1 MGQDSTDFYNDELI
15 SSYIDKQIK
24 DEKVRKTVEDMLAND
39 SNLEKKYQSE
49 LLTKKLFQERLGNV
63 DVPKSLQLSVSR
75 SIDFLIQEANQKRVN
90 RTEPI
95 HEYTGSK
102 NFYEHLKYTLALPIR
117 LGSYPV
123 PRYVFAVLLIMMISA
138 AGVYVNYY
146 NNSLPPNSRLLAGS
160 DKNIVKQAIS
170 NFHKILSGEIKPHPV
185 SKPSEDV
192 KNFLTA
198 ENNFPVF
205 VPDISEYKLVGT
217 ICDHYNG
224 QKLCHLVYAKGD
236 NMIYIYQTKT
246 SCLQKKDLEIPDEVR
261 QEIET
266 HKYFMCDN
274 VDAQNTTLTVWYRD
288 NVVCTAVTNIP
299 KQQMDVT
306 FASFK

>member
-1 MGQDSTDFYNDELI
+1 MGQDSTDLNNDELI

-24 DEKVRKTVEDMLAND
+24 DEAARKRVEDMLSND

-49 LLTKKLFQERLGNV
+49 LLTKRLLQERLRNV
-63 DVPKSLQLSVSR
+63 EVPYSLQMNISR
-75 SIDFLIQEANQKRVN
+75 SIDSLIEEANQKRAN
-90 RTEPI
+90 HTELIP
-95 HEYTGSK
+95 EYAGSR
-102 NFYEHLKYTLALPIR
+102 NFYEHLKYVLSLPVR
-117 LGSYPV
+117 LGSFPV
-123 PRYVFAVLLIMMISA
+123 PRYVFAVVLILMISA
-138 AGVYVNYY
+138 VGVYVNYH
-146 NNSLPPNSRLLAGS
+146 NNGLPQNSRLLSGS
-160 DKNIVKQAIS
+160 DKNIVKQAIN

-185 SKPSEDV
+185 SKPSEEV

-205 VPDISEYKLVGT
+205 VPDISDYKLVGT

-236 NMIYIYQTKT
+236 DMIYIYQTKT

-261 QEIET
+261 QEIDT

-274 VDAQNTTLTVWYRD
+274 FDTQNCTITVWYRD

-299 KQQMDVT
+299 KQQMDAT